1 MPVRTSDTTNQLF
14 LQNAVRLGAPNS
26 SLPYTATFQA
36 RIMPHTKF
44 SHSVCK
50 KIAMF
55 AIAQTNA
62 QTVEQLLET
71 SWKLFCSAQEAQC
84 QTRSV
89 VAQQR
94 W

>member
-1 MPVRTSDTTNQLF
+1 MPVSMSDMTNQLF
-14 LQNAVRLGAPNS
+14 LQNAVRLGAPNC

-36 RIMPHTKF
+36 QIMSYTKF

-55 AIAQTNA
+55 GIAPMNA
-62 QTVEQLLET
+62 QITAQLLET
-71 SWKLFCSAQEAQC
+71 SWKSFCSAQEAQC
-84 QTRSV
+84 QTPSV